1 MASEEPAA
9 PHDDAPPPPAAGTV
23 NRSAALSLATPQPE
37 GPTGLWGK
45 IKRHKVVEW
54 TLAYIAFGYALLHG
68 IEMLRDAFEWPAIV
82 SRLTVIALLAGIPIA
97 VTLAWFHGH
106 RAQHRV
112 TRSELSILILL
123 LIVGGTVL

>member
-1 MASEEPAA
+1 MSVHPKKTA
-9 PHDDAPPPPAAGTV
+9 PRRTARCDEPPPD
-23 NRSAALSLATPQPE
+23 
-37 GPTGLWGK
+37 
-45 IKRHKVVEW
+45 
-54 TLAYIAFGYALLHG
+54 ALLHG